1 MKKLFVIAVL
11 MLVLQNTFAQSD
23 LSEYSY
29 IVIPEK
35 YEFLFEEDQH
45 QLNSM
50 TKFLFNKYGFNAFFP
65 NELPNVR
72 RCDGLW
78 ANVEEK
84 PGFIWTTLQLVIR
97 DCYGTVVY
105 RGVEGKSKYKEYRK
119 AYQDALRNSFEGIA
133 AMGVKQ
139 KPVESSPDLK
149 QTEVSEDTGVTS
161 KSTTAVPAVASTY
174 GLAYIPDAKFSNYTY
189 QGVNYLLRRTAN
201 GYSFYQEVEEAED
214 GLVLLGRIKQDGDRL
229 EYKAENG
236 VQTEV
241 RFIEGGHL
249 ELKTSKGSTTYRYKA

>member
-50 TKFLFNKYGFNAFFP
+50 TKFLFNKYGFNAFFA

-78 ANVEEK
+78 ANVEGK
-84 PGFIWTTLQLVIR
+84 PGFIWTTLQVVIR

-105 RGVEGKSKYKEYRK
+105 RGIEGKSKYKEYRK
-119 AYQDALRNSFEGIA
+119 AYQDALRNAFEGIA
-133 AMGVKQ
+133 AMGVRQ
-139 KPVESSPDLK
+139 KPVEGSPDLK
-149 QTEVSEDTGVTS
+149 KNSVSEEAGMEANANI
-161 KSTTAVPAVASTY
+161 AVPADASGY
-174 GLAYIPDAKFSNYTY
+174 GLAYIPQAKFSNYTH
-189 QGVNYLLRRTAN
+189 QGVNYLLRRTTN

-214 GLVLLGRIKQDGDRL
+214 GLVLLGRIKQEGDRL
-229 EYKAENG
+229 EYKAENSEK
-236 VQTEV
+236 TEV
-241 RFIEGGHL
+241 RFIEGGNL
-249 ELKTSKGSTTYRYKA
+249 ELKTSYGVTTYRYKA

>member
-11 MLVLQNTFAQSD
+11 MVVLQNTFAQSD

-78 ANVEEK
+78 ANVEGK

-105 RGVEGKSKYKEYRK
+105 RGIEGKSKYKEYRK

-133 AMGVKQ
+133 AMGVSQ
-139 KPVESSPDLK
+139 KAVEGTPDLK
-149 QTEVSEDTGVTS
+149 ETSISGKEGNQASNKKAVSTKALTF
-161 KSTTAVPAVASTY
+161 
-174 GLAYIPDAKFSNYTY
+174 GLAYIPKEKFSNYTY
-189 QGVNYLLRRTAN
+189 QGVNYLLRRTTN

-214 GLVLLGRIKQDGDRL
+214 GLVLLGRIIQDGDRL
-229 EYKAENG
+229 KYKAENG
-236 VQTEV
+236 EKTEV
-241 RFIEGGHL
+241 RFIEGAHL
-249 ELKTSKGSTTYRYKA
+249 ELKTSSGITTYRYKA